1 MQGRLIENCL
11 VFMVMSAQVNVS
23 VRISLLVFIPEI
35 SMLKMNPALAGL
47 IKKVDEILK
56 KSR

>member
-11 VFMVMSAQVNVS
+11 VFMAMSAQVNVS